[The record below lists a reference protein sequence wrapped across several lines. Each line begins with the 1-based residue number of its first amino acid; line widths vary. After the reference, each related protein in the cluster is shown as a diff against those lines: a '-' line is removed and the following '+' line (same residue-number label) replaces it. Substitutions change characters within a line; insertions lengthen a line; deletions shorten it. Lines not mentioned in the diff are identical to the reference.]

1 MSFLKNLRFKLI
13 QKILETNEKLV
24 FDKRTK
30 KALSEIISNPKI
42 ILDVGANKGQSI
54 ELYRNWFP
62 SASIFS
68 FEPNPR
74 LFALLKEKYQNDEK
88 VNLFNF
94 ALSNHEGEMT
104 FYENKF
110 DSSST
115 LEMVNPESEYLEK
128 KAKVLGIEKSDLIV
142 NTYPVKV
149 RKLSNFIS
157 EQNFKS
163 IDFVKIDVEGH
174 EFDCLR
180 GLFDGLNTSVKCIQI
195 EAQSNDLYQ
204 KQTNLNHIKT
214 LIKENGFSQS
224 KEIKHGF
231 GGFSD
236 ILFWKV

>member
-1 MSFLKNLRFKLI
+1 MNFFKKLQFKLI

-30 KALSEIISNPKI
+30 KALSKIISDPKI
-42 ILDVGANKGQSI
+42 IFDVGANKGQSI

-62 SASIFS
+62 NAAIYS

-74 LFALLKEKYQNDEK
+74 LFNLLKEKYRNDKK

-94 ALSNHEGEMT
+94 ALSNQEGEMT

-115 LEMVNPESEYLEK
+115 LEIVNPESEYLEK
-128 KAKVLGIEKSDLIV
+128 KAKVLGVEKSELIV
-142 NTYPVKV
+142 NSYPVKV
-149 RKLSNFIS
+149 QKLSNFIN
-157 EQNFKS
+157 EQNFES

-174 EFDCLR
+174 EFDCLK
-180 GLFDGLNTSVKCIQI
+180 GLFDGLNSAVKCIQI

-204 KQTNLNHIKT
+204 KQTNLDDIKN
-214 LIKENGFSQS
+214 LIKENGFNQS
-224 KEIKHGF
+224 IEIKHGF

-236 ILFWKV
+236 ILFWKA